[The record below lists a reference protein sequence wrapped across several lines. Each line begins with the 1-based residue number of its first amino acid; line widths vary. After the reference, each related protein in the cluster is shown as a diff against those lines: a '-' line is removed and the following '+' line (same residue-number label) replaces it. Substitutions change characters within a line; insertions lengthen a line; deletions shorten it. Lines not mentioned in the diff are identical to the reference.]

1 MCGEC
6 EVQRIS
12 SEVQIK
18 SWRFRVRSEDSDQ
31 RSEVWSNEQG
41 FRSKDRR
48 VGIIE

>member
-1 MCGEC
+1 MHGKC

-18 SWRFRVRSEDSDQ
+18 SRRYGVRSEVLDQ
-31 RSEVWSNEQG
+31 GSEVWSNEQG
-41 FRSKDRR
+41 FRSKDQR